1 MCYNSKLISTFVC
14 SKTNNYQKWGQ
25 HFNFCN
31 RFMKIHEGKCTEK
44 ILKERERIGNRLAI
58 LRKKRN
64 MTQEELANLCGV
76 NRVNIA
82 KIEKGAY
89 NVSIDILSKVTSAL
103 GFVIDI
109 KVDSSVCPTHFSQRK
124 PVKLVIGEDYYVSF
138 GNNEAHRCKLVDIPE
153 MYQGQRIKIETPTP
167 RGSITHILFAD
178 EIGTTP
184 DEAVMNQVTM

>member
-1 MCYNSKLISTFVC
+1 MYREDF
-14 SKTNNYQKWGQ
+14 
-25 HFNFCN
+25 
-31 RFMKIHEGKCTEK
+31 
-44 ILKERERIGNRLAI
+44 ERTWNGFGSRLAI

-76 NRVNIA
+76 NRVYIA

-153 MYQGQRIKIETPTP
+153 MYQGQRIKIEKLRPQRVYHP
-167 RGSITHILFAD
+167 QSAD

>member
-1 MCYNSKLISTFVC
+1 M
-14 SKTNNYQKWGQ
+14 
-25 HFNFCN
+25 
-31 RFMKIHEGKCTEK
+31 
-44 ILKERERIGNRLAI
+44 KERERIGSRLAI

-82 KIEKGAY
+82 KIEKG
-89 NVSIDILSKVTSAL
+89 IDILSKVTSAL

-124 PVKLVIGEDYYVSF
+124 PVKLVIGKDYYVSF

-153 MYQGQRIKIETPTP
+153 MYQGQRIKIEPPTP

>member
-1 MCYNSKLISTFVC
+1 
-14 SKTNNYQKWGQ
+14 
-25 HFNFCN
+25 
-31 RFMKIHEGKCTEK
+31 MKIHEGKCTEK
-44 ILKERERIGNRLAI
+44 ILKERERIGSRLAI

-124 PVKLVIGEDYYVSF
+124 PVKLVIGKDYYTRWR
-138 GNNEAHRCKLVDIPE
+138 N
-153 MYQGQRIKIETPTP
+153 
-167 RGSITHILFAD
+167 
-178 EIGTTP
+178 
-184 DEAVMNQVTM
+184 

>member
-1 MCYNSKLISTFVC
+1 
-14 SKTNNYQKWGQ
+14 
-25 HFNFCN
+25 
-31 RFMKIHEGKCTEK
+31 
-44 ILKERERIGNRLAI
+44 
-58 LRKKRN
+58 
-64 MTQEELANLCGV
+64 MTQEKLANLCGV

-124 PVKLVIGEDYYVSF
+124 PVKLVIGKDYYVSF

>member
-1 MCYNSKLISTFVC
+1 
-14 SKTNNYQKWGQ
+14 
-25 HFNFCN
+25 
-31 RFMKIHEGKCTEK
+31 MKIHEGQCTEK
-44 ILKERERIGNRLAI
+44 ILKERERIGSRLAI

-124 PVKLVIGEDYYVSF
+124 PVKLVIGKDYYVSF

>member
-1 MCYNSKLISTFVC
+1 
-14 SKTNNYQKWGQ
+14 
-25 HFNFCN
+25 
-31 RFMKIHEGKCTEK
+31 MKIHEGKCTEK

-138 GNNEAHRCKLVDIPE
+138 W
-153 MYQGQRIKIETPTP
+153 Q
-167 RGSITHILFAD
+167 
-178 EIGTTP
+178 
-184 DEAVMNQVTM
+184 

>member
-1 MCYNSKLISTFVC
+1 
-14 SKTNNYQKWGQ
+14 
-25 HFNFCN
+25 
-31 RFMKIHEGKCTEK
+31 MKIHEGKCTEK

-184 DEAVMNQVTM
+184 DEAVMNQVTIVKTIKREEVLSSPFIEITFATTICSEGDFLVL

>member
-1 MCYNSKLISTFVC
+1 
-14 SKTNNYQKWGQ
+14 
-25 HFNFCN
+25 
-31 RFMKIHEGKCTEK
+31 MKIHEGKCTEK
-44 ILKERERIGNRLAI
+44 ILKERERIGSRLAI

-138 GNNEAHRCKLVDIPE
+138 GNNEAIDVSWWIFRRCTKVKELKSKL
-153 MYQGQRIKIETPTP
+153 RP
-167 RGSITHILFAD
+167 RESITHILFAD

-184 DEAVMNQVTM
+184 DEV

>member
-1 MCYNSKLISTFVC
+1 MAGVRVYLKRHYLKDPDSYEGISWEAFGIYNKD
-14 SKTNNYQKWGQ
+14 NNTYFALHKY
-25 HFNFCN
+25 
-31 RFMKIHEGKCTEK
+31 R
-44 ILKERERIGNRLAI
+44 
-58 LRKKRN
+58 
-64 MTQEELANLCGV
+64 
-76 NRVNIA
+76 
-82 KIEKGAY
+82 AY

>member
-1 MCYNSKLISTFVC
+1 
-14 SKTNNYQKWGQ
+14 
-25 HFNFCN
+25 
-31 RFMKIHEGKCTEK
+31 MKIHEGKCTEK
-44 ILKERERIGNRLAI
+44 ILKERERIGSRLAI

-124 PVKLVIGEDYYVSF
+124 PVKLVIGKDYYVSF

-184 DEAVMNQVTM
+184 DEAVMNQVKM

>member
-1 MCYNSKLISTFVC
+1 MIRGRPRATQCRSSAASDMYK
-14 SKTNNYQKWGQ
+14 
-25 HFNFCN
+25 
-31 RFMKIHEGKCTEK
+31 
-44 ILKERERIGNRLAI
+44 
-58 LRKKRN
+58 RK
-64 MTQEELANLCGV
+64 
-76 NRVNIA
+76 
-82 KIEKGAY
+82 
-89 NVSIDILSKVTSAL
+89 
-103 GFVIDI
+103 

>member
-1 MCYNSKLISTFVC
+1 
-14 SKTNNYQKWGQ
+14 
-25 HFNFCN
+25 
-31 RFMKIHEGKCTEK
+31 MKIHEGKCTEK
-44 ILKERERIGNRLAI
+44 ILKERERIGSRLAI

-124 PVKLVIGEDYYVSF
+124 PVKLVIGKDYYVSF
-138 GNNEAHRCKLVDIPE
+138 GNTKPIDVSWLIFRRCTKVKELKSKLRPRE
-153 MYQGQRIKIETPTP
+153 GLSPTYYLP
-167 RGSITHILFAD
+167 
-178 EIGTTP
+178 
-184 DEAVMNQVTM
+184 MK